1 MNESWKEII
10 ELFENFE
17 IAPEEIAEMV
27 YAWISEYDESKNK
40 ETIMQVML
48 DYIRDKNRLL
58 SGIVDKNNFYQ

>member
-10 ELFENFE
+10 ELFEKFE

-48 DYIRDKNRLL
+48 DYIRDKYRLL
-58 SGIVDKNNFYQ
+58 FDL